1 MRMRSERLESLA
13 LAILLAIGAGVVW
26 GLLAAWGMA
35 ILNGMFPP
43 RGVYQQLLFL
53 HDGTPLIRS
62 FDTRTYQAATFS
74 TLDGKKVILSREDS
88 DGTIN
93 GDYVAGPDYLTRRVH
108 GVSWQERIVLVDADW
123 YDYKIWYFVHDGKL
137 DGHGYLVGYGTKT
150 KAKIGYIGR
159 GGFRP
164 DEPPL
169 GERFP
174 VSGRKMSRY
183 GGPSMIGQYYQG
195 GYYNGYGGGPRNAKC
210 LLADDGLMTIDLNKR
225 SVKYLR
231 KGTDLISGM
240 RTLLPGP
247 VAKTASPD
255 ERGLP
260 VILLRTPEQ
269 VVVLAADGKQIKT
282 YRLPAELR
290 DADLQWIALPGGKTL
305 VGESYSGRDRRRHEL
320 FWFDAAGK
328 VVEHKQFA
336 LQFPREG
343 EFMRVAA
350 PAVIVPSPASIAGF
364 MFCYPWA
371 PAEVHEPLQYS
382 AALGKAFA
390 KVWPI
395 LLVTGIVSAILAVL
409 CYRRQRRYGLPWTW
423 VWTIFVLLFGLPAYF
438 GYVAHR
444 VWPALL
450 PCPRCGQRV
459 PRDRPACCA
468 CGRDFPAPAAK
479 GIEVFA

>member
-1 MRMRSERLESLA
+1 MRRERFESLA
-13 LAILLAIGAGVVW
+13 LAILLSIGAGVVW
-26 GLLAAWGMA
+26 GMLSGWGMA
-35 ILNGMFPP
+35 ILNDVLAP
-43 RGVYQQLLFL
+43 RGVYQHLIFL
-53 HDGTPLIRS
+53 ADGTPLIRS
-62 FDTRTYQAATFS
+62 YDTRNYQEATFCA
-74 TLDGKKVILSREDS
+74 LDGKPLKLSREAS
-88 DGTIN
+88 ERTIN
-93 GDYVAGPDYLTRRVH
+93 GEYLTGPGYQRSPFH
-108 GVSWQERIVLVDADW
+108 GLSWQDRVILVDNDS
-123 YDYKIWYFVHDGKL
+123 YDAEVWYFVHDGKL

-164 DEPPL
+164 DEPPPD
-169 GERFP
+169 EQFP

-231 KGTDLISGM
+231 KGTDLISGL
-240 RTLLPGP
+240 RSLLPGP
-247 VAKTASPD
+247 SAKTASPD
-255 ERGLP
+255 EKGMP
-260 VILLRTPEQ
+260 VILLRTPGQ
-269 VVVLAADGKQIKT
+269 IVVLAADGKEIKT

-305 VGESYSGRDRRRHEL
+305 VGESYLGRERRRHEL
-320 FWFDAAGK
+320 FWFDAGGK
-328 VVEHKQFA
+328 VVEHKQFE
-336 LQFPREG
+336 LQFPRDS
-343 EFMRVAA
+343 EFMQVAA
-350 PAVIVPSPASIAGF
+350 PSVIVPSPASIAGV
-364 MFCYPWA
+364 MLCYPWGM
-371 PAEVHEPLQYS
+371 AEVRESLPYS
-382 AALGKAFA
+382 AALGKALA
-390 KVWPI
+390 KIWPI
-395 LLVTGIVSAILAVL
+395 LLVTGIVSVVLAVL

-444 VWPALL
+444 VWPARL
-450 PCPRCGQRV
+450 PCPHCGQLV